1 MVERRRRRRQF
12 FPDDRVVAMGKS
24 AAAKTP
30 GGTPLTRASAIWYFI
45 PMKLRMHLKI
55 SQAMGPAALVLS
67 LTATLASTAHAQI
80 PVPPGAAGPAT
91 SPPAPTIAPPPAVPP
106 APVAPGPGPIV
117 ELPPER
123 DMPSTALPRETPIEN
138 PLGGAPAMN
147 GTAVGGYGE
156 LTLNAPSNAPAVVDL
171 RRFVLF
177 VGHNFTDRIRF
188 YSEVEVEHAVSSR
201 EDAGEVEI
209 EQAYVDGLLGRR
221 LNLRAGL
228 ILMPVGIINV
238 YHEPPT
244 FNGVDRPEVDT
255 LVIPSTWRE
264 PGFGIF
270 GELTTGV
277 AYQLY
282 VINGLNANGFTAE
295 AAVAD
300 GHQEGMLAA
309 ARDFG
314 AVGRLTYEPMLATIL
329 GVSGYFA
336 TSGNSL
342 RSTVGNVPVG
352 LWEIDARTRYRG
364 FTARAEL
371 AMLFIGETAALNQ
384 ALAANDPA
392 ASLPVAK
399 RSQGAYLEAGYDLMR
414 LVCPLSEQSVTLF
427 SRFDYVNTQASVAA
441 GLTPDQALLRYVIT
455 AGLVY
460 RPIPQIALKGD
471 YRRHW
476 FGAGPGYNELAA
488 ALAWMF

>member
-1 MVERRRRRRQF
+1 M
-12 FPDDRVVAMGKS
+12 
-24 AAAKTP
+24 
-30 GGTPLTRASAIWYFI
+30 
-45 PMKLRMHLKI
+45 RMRLKI
-55 SQAMGPAALVLS
+55 NQPPSRVAGAPAVGLALVAALV
-67 LTATLASTAHAQI
+67 ARPAAAQI
-80 PVPPGAAGPAT
+80 PVPPGAVTPAPAA
-91 SPPAPTIAPPPAVPP
+91 SPAPTPFAPPPPPTEPAPPAAIAVPP
-106 APVAPGPGPIV
+106 GPVMD
-117 ELPPER
+117 LPPER
-123 DMPSTALPRETPIEN
+123 DMPVTALARETPIEN
-138 PLGGAPAMN
+138 PLGGAPAVA

-156 LTLNAPSNAPAVVDL
+156 LTLNAPSNGPAIVDL

-188 YSEVEVEHAVSSR
+188 YSEVEVEHAVSSAD
-201 EDAGEVEI
+201 DAGEVEI
-209 EQAYVDGLLGRR
+209 EQAYVDGLVSRR

-228 ILMPVGIINV
+228 ILMPVGIINI

-244 FNGVDRPEVDT
+244 FNGVDRPLVDT
-255 LVIPSTWRE
+255 LIIPSTWRE

-270 GELTTGV
+270 GELTTGLS
-277 AYQLY
+277 YQLY
-282 VINGLNANGFTAE
+282 LVNGFNANGFTAE

-314 AVGRLTYEPMLATIL
+314 GVGRLTYEPMLATIFGL
-329 GVSGYFA
+329 SGYFA

-352 LWEIDARTRYRG
+352 MVEVDARTRYQG
-364 FTARAEL
+364 FTARAEF
-371 AMLFIGETAALNQ
+371 AMLFIGQTAALNT
-384 ALAANDPA
+384 ALEAAEPTT
-392 ASLPVAK
+392 SLPVAK
-399 RSQGAYLEAGYDLMR
+399 RSQGGYVEAGYDVMR
-414 LVCPLSEQSVTLF
+414 LIAPTIDSSVTLF
-427 SRFDYVNTQASVAA
+427 GRYDYVNTQASVVAPRVA
-441 GLTPDQALLRYVIT
+441 DDTLIRHIFT

-460 RPIPQIALKGD
+460 RPIPHIALKGD

>member
-1 MVERRRRRRQF
+1 MHF
-12 FPDDRVVAMGKS
+12 KISSAKAAGTLGLAL
-24 AAAKTP
+24 AAA
-30 GGTPLTRASAIWYFI
+30 
-45 PMKLRMHLKI
+45 
-55 SQAMGPAALVLS
+55 
-67 LTATLASTAHAQI
+67 LASSTARAQI
-80 PVPPGAAGPAT
+80 PVPPGAAAPANAA
-91 SPPAPTIAPPPAVPP
+91 SSPAPAAPTTAPLPPGVPP
-106 APVAPGPGPIV
+106 ANAPAAAGPGPIM

-138 PLGGAPAMN
+138 PLGGAPAIN

-188 YSEVEVEHAVSSR
+188 YSEVEVEHAVSSST
-201 EDAGEVEI
+201 DAGEVEI
-209 EQAYVDGLLGRR
+209 EQAYVDGLLSRR

-255 LVIPSTWRE
+255 LIIPSTWRE

-270 GELTTGV
+270 GALTTGV

-282 VINGLNANGFTAE
+282 LINGLNANGFTAE

-342 RSTVGNVPVG
+342 RATVGNVPVG

-364 FTARAEL
+364 FTARAEF

-384 ALAANDPA
+384 ALAANDPTV
-392 ASLPVAK
+392 SLPVAK

-414 LVCPLSEQSVTLF
+414 LFCPLTEQSVTLF

-441 GLTPDQALLRYVIT
+441 GLTPDEAFLRYVIT

>member
-1 MVERRRRRRQF
+1 M
-12 FPDDRVVAMGKS
+12 
-24 AAAKTP
+24 
-30 GGTPLTRASAIWYFI
+30 
-45 PMKLRMHLKI
+45 
-55 SQAMGPAALVLS
+55 
-67 LTATLASTAHAQI
+67 
-80 PVPPGAAGPAT
+80 
-91 SPPAPTIAPPPAVPP
+91 
-106 APVAPGPGPIV
+106 

-138 PLGGAPAMN
+138 PLGGAPAIN

-188 YSEVEVEHAVSSR
+188 YSEVEVEHAVSSA

-209 EQAYVDGLLGRR
+209 EQAYVDGLLSRR

-228 ILMPVGIINV
+228 ILMPVGIINI

-255 LVIPSTWRE
+255 LIIPSTWRE

-282 VINGLNANGFTAE
+282 LINGLNANGFTAE
-295 AAVAD
+295 TAVAD

-342 RSTVGNVPVG
+342 RATVGNVPVG

-364 FTARAEL
+364 FTARAEF

-384 ALAANDPA
+384 ALAANDPTV
-392 ASLPVAK
+392 SLPVAK
-399 RSQGAYLEAGYDLMR
+399 RSQGGYLEAGYDLMR
-414 LVCPLSEQSVTLF
+414 LLLPDDRSERDAVQPLRLRQHAGQRRRRADARRGVPPLRHHGR
-427 SRFDYVNTQASVAA
+427 SR
-441 GLTPDQALLRYVIT
+441 LPPDPADRAQGRLPPAR
-455 AGLVY
+455 
-460 RPIPQIALKGD
+460 
-471 YRRHW
+471 

>member
-1 MVERRRRRRQF
+1 
-12 FPDDRVVAMGKS
+12 
-24 AAAKTP
+24 
-30 GGTPLTRASAIWYFI
+30 
-45 PMKLRMHLKI
+45 MKLRMRFKI
-55 SQAMGPAALVLS
+55 SSAKTAGALGLALAAAL
-67 LTATLASTAHAQI
+67 TASTARAQI
-80 PVPPGAAGPAT
+80 PVPPGAAAPANAA
-91 SPPAPTIAPPPAVPP
+91 SSPAPAAPTTAPLPPGVPP
-106 APVAPGPGPIV
+106 ANAPAAAGPGPIM

-138 PLGGAPAMN
+138 PLGGAPAIN

-188 YSEVEVEHAVSSR
+188 YSEVEVEHAVSSST
-201 EDAGEVEI
+201 DAGEVEI
-209 EQAYVDGLLGRR
+209 EQAYVDGLLSRR

-255 LVIPSTWRE
+255 LIIPSTWRE

-270 GELTTGV
+270 GALTTGV

-282 VINGLNANGFTAE
+282 LINGLNANGFTAE

-342 RSTVGNVPVG
+342 RATVGNVPVG

-364 FTARAEL
+364 FTARAEF

-384 ALAANDPA
+384 ALAANDPTV
-392 ASLPVAK
+392 SLPVAK

-414 LVCPLSEQSVTLF
+414 LFCPLTEQSVTLF

-441 GLTPDQALLRYVIT
+441 GLTPDEAFLRYVIT

>member
-1 MVERRRRRRQF
+1 
-12 FPDDRVVAMGKS
+12 
-24 AAAKTP
+24 
-30 GGTPLTRASAIWYFI
+30 
-45 PMKLRMHLKI
+45 
-55 SQAMGPAALVLS
+55 
-67 LTATLASTAHAQI
+67 
-80 PVPPGAAGPAT
+80 
-91 SPPAPTIAPPPAVPP
+91 
-106 APVAPGPGPIV
+106 
-117 ELPPER
+117 
-123 DMPSTALPRETPIEN
+123 
-138 PLGGAPAMN
+138 
-147 GTAVGGYGE
+147 
-156 LTLNAPSNAPAVVDL
+156 
-171 RRFVLF
+171 
-177 VGHNFTDRIRF
+177 
-188 YSEVEVEHAVSSR
+188 
-201 EDAGEVEI
+201 
-209 EQAYVDGLLGRR
+209 
-221 LNLRAGL
+221 
-228 ILMPVGIINV
+228 V

-255 LVIPSTWRE
+255 LIIPSTWRE

-282 VINGLNANGFTAE
+282 LINGLNANGFTAE

-342 RSTVGNVPVG
+342 RATVGNVPVG

-364 FTARAEL
+364 FTARAEF

-384 ALAANDPA
+384 ALAANDPTV
-392 ASLPVAK
+392 SLPVAK

-414 LVCPLSEQSVTLF
+414 LFCPLTEQSVTLF

-441 GLTPDQALLRYVIT
+441 GLTPDEAFLRYVFT

-476 FGAGPGYNELAA
+476 FGAGPSYNELAA

>member
-1 MVERRRRRRQF
+1 
-12 FPDDRVVAMGKS
+12 
-24 AAAKTP
+24 
-30 GGTPLTRASAIWYFI
+30 
-45 PMKLRMHLKI
+45 MKLRMEFKI
-55 SQAMGPAALVLS
+55 EFRRVAAPALVTLAAALASGPAA
-67 LTATLASTAHAQI
+67 AQI
-80 PVPPGAAGPAT
+80 PVPPGVVAPAPS
-91 SPPAPTIAPPPAVPP
+91 SPPAHPVPPVPPPPPPASNPP
-106 APVAPGPGPIV
+106 PPPPPVAPEPPPAAPGPIM

-138 PLGGAPAMN
+138 PLGGAPAIN

-188 YSEVEVEHAVSSR
+188 YSEVEVEHAVSSAD
-201 EDAGEVEI
+201 DAGEVEI
-209 EQAYVDGLLGRR
+209 EQAYVDGLVSRR

-228 ILMPVGIINV
+228 ILMPVGIINI

-255 LVIPSTWRE
+255 LIIPSTWRE

-270 GELTTGV
+270 GELTTGL

-282 VINGLNANGFTAE
+282 LINGLNANGFTAE

-314 AVGRLTYEPMLATIL
+314 AVGRLTYEPMLATII
-329 GVSGYFA
+329 GMSGYFA

-342 RSTVGNVPVG
+342 RQTVGKVPVG
-352 LWEIDARTRYRG
+352 LWEVDARTRYRG
-364 FTARAEL
+364 FTARAEI

-384 ALAANDPA
+384 ALAANEPT

-399 RSQGAYLEAGYDLMR
+399 RSQGGYLEAGYDLMR
-414 LVCPLSEQSVTLF
+414 LACPTSDQSVTVF
-427 SRFDYVNTQASVAA
+427 SRFDYANTQASVAA
-441 GLTPDQALLRYVIT
+441 GLTPDEALIRYVWT

>member
-1 MVERRRRRRQF
+1 
-12 FPDDRVVAMGKS
+12 
-24 AAAKTP
+24 
-30 GGTPLTRASAIWYFI
+30 
-45 PMKLRMHLKI
+45 MKLRMVFKI
-55 SQAMGPAALVLS
+55 SSIRGRARKVAPAALAV
-67 LTATLASTAHAQI
+67 AVAAAALAPFPAAAQ
-80 PVPPGAAGPAT
+80 VQ
-91 SPPAPTIAPPPAVPP
+91 PPASPPPAAPLPPPPP
-106 APVAPGPGPIV
+106 AGVPALPPAGAPGGPAMD
-117 ELPPER
+117 LPPER
-123 DMPSTALPRETPIEN
+123 DMPSTALPRETAIEN
-138 PLGGAPAMN
+138 PLGREPAVS

-156 LTLNAPSNAPAVVDL
+156 LTLNAPSNGPAVVDL

-188 YSEVEVEHAVSSR
+188 YSEVEVEHAVASS

-209 EQAYVDGLLGRR
+209 EQAYVDGLVSRR

-228 ILMPVGIINV
+228 ILMPVGIINI

-255 LVIPSTWRE
+255 LIIPSTWRE

-270 GELTTGV
+270 GELTTGL

-282 VINGLNANGFTAE
+282 LINGLNANGFTAE

-314 AVGRLTYEPMLATIL
+314 AVGRLTYEPMLATII
-329 GVSGYFA
+329 GMSGYFA

-342 RSTVGNVPVG
+342 RQTVGKVPVG
-352 LWEIDARTRYRG
+352 LWEVDARTRYRG
-364 FTARAEL
+364 FTARAEI

-384 ALAANDPA
+384 ALAANEPT

-399 RSQGAYLEAGYDLMR
+399 RSQGGYLEAGYDLMR
-414 LVCPLSEQSVTLF
+414 LACPTSDQSVTVF
-427 SRFDYVNTQASVAA
+427 SRFDYANTQASVAA
-441 GLTPDQALLRYVIT
+441 GLTPDEALIRYVWT